1 MSDQPKESAFSLMD
15 DLLSHYNRTRKF
27 FMALVI
33 SSFAIAPVTIVLAML
48 ALSPPFLASAGQPFD
63 VAMTVH
69 EKQLAPYPGDAAF
82 VKIIPEGDDSVM
94 ILNTSS
100 IDGTGK
106 VQTFTLD
113 RSQVIVEYVPTGTG
127 VVAGK
132 TIAMEQL
139 PPRFMYV
146 GAAPAQPFDVTWII
160 VALVALSAG
169 IAGAWLYAGVKE
181 YRFFSHWNSRYAVYK
196 LAQEKVDKELDGST
210 G

>member
-1 MSDQPKESAFSLMD
+1 MD
-15 DLLSHYNRTRKF
+15 DLLAHYNRTRKF

-33 SSFAIAPVTIVLAML
+33 SSFAIAPVTIVLAIL

-69 EKQLAPYPGDAAF
+69 EKQFAPYPGDAAF
-82 VKIIPEGDDSVM
+82 VRIVPEGNDSVM

-106 VQTFTLD
+106 VQTFMLD
-113 RSQVIVEYVPTGTG
+113 RSQVVVEYVPAGTG
-127 VVAGK
+127 VMAGE
-132 TIAMEQL
+132 TIAMEQM

-160 VALVALSAG
+160 VLLVALSAG
-169 IAGAWLYAGVKE
+169 IAGAWLYAGVRE
-181 YRFFSHWNSRYAVYK
+181 YRFFADWNRRYASYK